1 MEKNLEYWKEWVRR
15 NETAYREE
23 LDKMDRREALYR
35 GEGQF
40 QTLPSTPLAL
50 SRSITGVSTDS
61 RGVLPPRTGVGS
73 SAIPSPI
80 TRI

>member
-35 GEGQF
+35 GEVLDM
-40 QTLPSTPLAL
+40 TADMARTEAELARAGL
-50 SRSITGVSTDS
+50 E
-61 RGVLPPRTGVGS
+61 
-73 SAIPSPI
+73 
-80 TRI
+80 